1 MLERAGERSSSA
13 CGARDGEEVEEEDD
27 EEDEEDEEDG
37 GGGRPGVDPPL

>member
-27 EEDEEDEEDG
+27 EEDEEDG